1 MNTTL
6 TRLRHIMRAFSA
18 QRATFQRILAN
29 RLTTN
34 QNLSPT
40 VQQQLKKANLN
51 HSQIEILS
59 LVSQESELAYKA
71 LTDKVSFSQ
80 GMLSRYVARLVKL
93 QLLEKVPLVDNKKA
107 YNLKATDTGRFVA
120 KAHDTL
126 HQEEDAQLAA
136 ALTQFSPRE
145 LHTTLKVLEALADVN
160 LENESANEI

>member
-120 KAHDTL
+120 KLMIRSTKKKTL
-126 HQEEDAQLAA
+126 
-136 ALTQFSPRE
+136 S
-145 LHTTLKVLEALADVN
+145 
-160 LENESANEI
+160 